1 MGVRTEPEVAFIAAA
16 FQNSLYL
23 SGIGLLAYPVQIGGF
38 YRSTALESAVI
49 QIVDALS
56 VGGTDGRFFQHV
68 VVRRDDDF
76 VGI

>member
-1 MGVRTEPEVAFIAAA
+1 MGMGVRTEPEVAFIAAA

-23 SGIGLLAYPVQIGGF
+23 SGIGLLAYPVQVGGS
-38 YRSTALESAVI
+38 YQSAVI

-56 VGGTDGRFFQHV
+56 VGGTDGRFFQQV

>member
-1 MGVRTEPEVAFIAAA
+1 MGMGVRTEPEVAFIAAA

-23 SGIGLLAYPVQIGGF
+23 SGIGLLAYPVQVGGS
-38 YRSTALESAVI
+38 YQPAVI

-56 VGGTDGRFFQHV
+56 VGGTDGRFFQQV

>member
-1 MGVRTEPEVAFIAAA
+1 
-16 FQNSLYL
+16 L
-23 SGIGLLAYPVQIGGF
+23 SGIGLLAYPVQVGGS
-38 YRSTALESAVI
+38 YQSAVI